1 MENKILG
8 KVLELTISNER
19 LTDEVNDHNN
29 EILLLNT
36 RVQALIGIM
45 GEKDNIS
52 LVTDEEGNEM
62 IALLDLDKEV
72 PENMVEED
80 GNWVFVNEILE
91 TWPKFNEIFGDEL
104 TERAKQLMTDLKVIK
119 EQVKEHVCLLKRIQ
133 ENISDL
139 IQILRNENEQDL
151 LTAMENDME
160 DNDESIDTASRCLK
174 DLDHIRGIF
183 PKETDINS
191 ISEEIVNDRETSFEE
206 SRPFP
211 DAWIQ

>member
-1 MENKILG
+1 MENKILE
-8 KVLELTISNER
+8 KVLELTISNSR
-19 LTDEVNDHNN
+19 LTDEVNDHNKD
-29 EILLLNT
+29 IRLLNT
-36 RVQALIGIM
+36 RVQAIIGIM

-52 LVTDEEGNEM
+52 IVTDEEGNQM

-104 TERAKQLMTDLKVIK
+104 TESAKQLMTDLKAIT
-119 EQVKEHVCLLKRIQ
+119 EQIKEHVCLLKRIQ
-133 ENISDL
+133 ENIFDL

-151 LTAMENDME
+151 LTAMENDI
-160 DNDESIDTASRCLK
+160 DSNHESIVTAFRCLE
-174 DLDHIRGIF
+174 DLDRIRSIF
-183 PKETDINS
+183 PELTDFNS
-191 ISEEIVNDRETSFEE
+191 MSEEIFNDRETPFEE

-211 DAWIQ
+211 DAWI

>member
-19 LTDEVNDHNN
+19 LTNEVNDHNN
-29 EILLLNT
+29 DILLLNS
-36 RVQALIGIM
+36 RVQAIIGIM

-80 GNWVFVNEILE
+80 GNWVFVEEILE
-91 TWPKFNEIFGDEL
+91 TWPKFNEIFGGEL
-104 TERAKQLMTDLKVIK
+104 TEMAKQLMTDLKVIK

-160 DNDESIDTASRCLK
+160 GNDESIVTASKCLK

-183 PKETDINS
+183 PKETDVNTMS
-191 ISEEIVNDRETSFEE
+191 MEIFNDRETPFEE

-211 DAWIQ
+211 HAWI

>member
-1 MENKILG
+1 MENKILE
-8 KVLELTISNER
+8 KVLELTISNSR

-29 EILLLNT
+29 DILLLNT
-36 RVQALIGIM
+36 RVQAIIGIM

-52 LVTDEEGNEM
+52 IVADEEGNEM

-104 TERAKQLMTDLKVIK
+104 TERAKQLMTDLKAIT
-119 EQVKEHVCLLKRIQ
+119 EQIKEHVCLLKRIQ
-133 ENISDL
+133 ENIFDL
-139 IQILRNENEQDL
+139 IQILRNESEQDL
-151 LTAMENDME
+151 LTAMENDI
-160 DNDESIDTASRCLK
+160 DSNHESIDTASRCLK

-183 PKETDINS
+183 PKLTDFNS
-191 ISEEIVNDRETSFEE
+191 TSEEIFNDKETPFEE

-211 DAWIQ
+211 DAWT

>member
-19 LTDEVNDHNN
+19 LTNEVNDHNN
-29 EILLLNT
+29 DILLLNT

-80 GNWVFVNEILE
+80 GNWVFVEEILE

-104 TERAKQLMTDLKVIK
+104 TEMAKQLMTDLKVIK

>member
-8 KVLELTISNER
+8 KVLELTISNSR

-29 EILLLNT
+29 DILLLNT
-36 RVQALIGIM
+36 RVQAIIGIM

-52 LVTDEEGNEM
+52 IVADEEGNEM
-62 IALLDLDKEV
+62 IALLDLNKEV

-104 TERAKQLMTDLKVIK
+104 TESAKQLMTDLKAIT
-119 EQVKEHVCLLKRIQ
+119 EQIKEHVCLLKRIQ
-133 ENISDL
+133 ENIFDL

-151 LTAMENDME
+151 LTAMENDIE

-183 PKETDINS
+183 PKLIDFNS
-191 ISEEIVNDRETSFEE
+191 TSEEIFNDRETPFEE
-206 SRPFP
+206 SRTFP

>member
-1 MENKILG
+1 MENKILE
-8 KVLELTISNER
+8 KVLELTISNSR

-29 EILLLNT
+29 DILLLNT
-36 RVQALIGIM
+36 RVQAIIGIM

-52 LVTDEEGNEM
+52 IVTDEEGNQM

-104 TERAKQLMTDLKVIK
+104 TESAKQLMTDLKAIT
-119 EQVKEHVCLLKRIQ
+119 EQIKEHVCLLKRIQ
-133 ENISDL
+133 ENIFDL

-151 LTAMENDME
+151 LTAMENDI
-160 DNDESIDTASRCLK
+160 DSNHESIVTAFRCLE
-174 DLDHIRGIF
+174 DLDRIRSIF
-183 PKETDINS
+183 PELTDLNS
-191 ISEEIVNDRETSFEE
+191 MSEEIFDDRETPFEE

-211 DAWIQ
+211 DAWI

>member
-1 MENKILG
+1 MENKILE
-8 KVLELTISNER
+8 KVLELTISNSR

-29 EILLLNT
+29 DIILLNT
-36 RVQALIGIM
+36 RVQAIIGIM

-52 LVTDEEGNEM
+52 IVTDEEGNQM

-80 GNWVFVNEILE
+80 GNWVFVIEILE

-104 TERAKQLMTDLKVIK
+104 TESAKQLMTDLKAIT
-119 EQVKEHVCLLKRIQ
+119 EQIKEHVCLLKRIQ
-133 ENISDL
+133 ENIFDL

-151 LTAMENDME
+151 LTAMENDI
-160 DNDESIDTASRCLK
+160 DSNHESIVTAFRCLE
-174 DLDHIRGIF
+174 DLDRIRSIF
-183 PKETDINS
+183 PELTDLNS
-191 ISEEIVNDRETSFEE
+191 MSEEIFDDRETPFEE

-211 DAWIQ
+211 DAWI